1 MCSPCVC
8 LSLDICCLSLSEEC
22 GDAAW
27 VEPQW
32 HDQTNSV
39 QLLMNADKA
48 TDETDGVLDIQH
60 SEVSLEKLIILL
72 MMFYSRFV

>member
-48 TDETDGVLDIQH
+48 TDETDGVFA
-60 SEVSLEKLIILL
+60 VKSLLYKLIILL